1 MESSDILTIERD
13 TLYDILD
20 TFRLMINA
28 YPEIVKRETCLDRKI
43 MVAYNKLADIYNGEK
58 FDFNKFSDSYF
69 NSNQIPTLKEE
80 LR

>member
-1 MESSDILTIERD
+1 MESSDILTIERG

-20 TFRLMINA
+20 TLRLMINT

-58 FDFNKFSDSYF
+58 FDFNKFNANYF
-69 NSNQIPTLKEE
+69 DSNQIPAIKEE